1 MSEIDIINDPPIN
14 KLINVENGLCQAML
28 SMKTLSIRQQNDGT
42 VSMLAVQGD
51 NSILFN
57 LDKTHIA
64 HLVDLLIAAQ
74 TPPENLQESI
84 ESIKSKV
91 EKSVLYS
98 ISADPGGTI
107 LLTIFEN
114 GQASGIELSQGMLKQ
129 MVKELSRY
137 VR

>member
-1 MSEIDIINDPPIN
+1 MMN
-14 KLINVENGLCQAML
+14 KI
-28 SMKTLSIRQQNDGT
+28 S
-42 VSMLAVQGD
+42 
-51 NSILFN
+51 
-57 LDKTHIA
+57 
-64 HLVDLLIAAQ
+64 
-74 TPPENLQESI
+74 PEKPETTGGSKSLQEDI

-107 LLTIFEN
+107 LLTTFEN
-114 GQASGIELSQGMLKQ
+114 GHASGIELSQGMLKQ